1 MAKSSLFLGNLSSF
15 EKALDRFNEQGAE
28 FTVVSSGM
36 TRKIVSANSK
46 KLTYFG
52 RKENNDYID
61 GAYLAP
67 MVMREINAYVEK
79 NGVPVI
85 KGMPD
90 VQQFNFD
97 AIESVIGKSVAISS
111 IDINSCY
118 WNTAR
123 NLGYISEKLY
133 WRGINGC
140 KKKGLLVAIGCLN
153 RLPQIDYYK
162 DGKRVKT
169 EYDYAT
175 NDKYAPFYWNIIY
188 HTYELMMKS
197 YELFGDKF
205 YMWLTDCV
213 FVDTEC
219 LVQAEN
225 FFKEAG
231 YNTKNNTINFDRYEG
246 RRLIWYDYKA
256 GREKGIYASKRD
268 IKVNHELYKI
278 SKGLAF

>member
-15 EKALDRFNEQGAE
+15 EKALTRFNEQGAE
-28 FTVVSSGM
+28 FKVVSSGM
-36 TRKIVSANSK
+36 SRKIVAQNSK
-46 KLTYFG
+46 KLSYFG

-61 GAYLAP
+61 GAFLAP
-67 MVMREINAYVEK
+67 MVMREINAYIEK
-79 NGVPVI
+79 NGVPAI

-97 AIESVIGKSVAISS
+97 AIDRVLGKSVAISS

-123 NLGYISEKLY
+123 MLGYISEKLY
-133 WRGINGC
+133 QRGMNGC

-153 RLPQIDYYK
+153 KLPQIDYYK
-162 DGKRVKT
+162 DGQHIKT
-169 EYDYAT
+169 DYDYET
-175 NDKYAPFYWNIIY
+175 NEKYAPFYWNIIY
-188 HTYELMMKS
+188 HTYELMMRS

-219 LVQAEN
+219 LTEAEK
-225 FFKEAG
+225 FFEEAG
-231 YNTKNNTINFDRYEG
+231 YKTKTNTIDFQRYEG
-246 RRLIWYDYKA
+246 RRLIWYDFKA
-256 GREKGIYASKRD
+256 GREKGIYSSSRD
-268 IKVNHELYKI
+268 IKTNYELYKI